1 MSPSADARWRAA
13 PDIINFITVLHDIL
27 NGALPVEGQEG
38 VDSFTA
44 VTPRGCTDAGT
55 TDRGGREQQQYHEAD
70 RHHRFQQY
78 LLATPTVP
86 FQVHFVDMFHP
97 QDCQATQVQPCRH
110 VVTHS
115 RRRVVVRLTQNNKI
129 KRWKTI
135 HVRMRVKIQW
145 V

>member
-115 RRRVVVRLTQNNKI
+115 RRRVVVRFITSHAKQQNKKMENN
-129 KRWKTI
+129 TC
-135 HVRMRVKIQW
+135 
-145 V
+145 